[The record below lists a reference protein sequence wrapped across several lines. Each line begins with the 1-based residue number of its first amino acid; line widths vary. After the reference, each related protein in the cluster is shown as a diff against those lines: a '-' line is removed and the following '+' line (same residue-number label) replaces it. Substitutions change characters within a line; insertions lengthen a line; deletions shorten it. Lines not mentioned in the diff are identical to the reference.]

1 MKFRNVLF
9 YVFVT
14 IAVILVV
21 FMILGIINEN
31 PRQTGAAIIFFGL
44 SMVFILSYK
53 KRSKPHHS

>member
-44 SMVFILSYK
+44 CMVFILSYK